1 MEIINLDLIDTI
13 SGISSLVKVDK
24 ARSVRY
30 HFEQKRLDV

>member
-13 SGISSLVKVDK
+13 SGISSLVNVDK

-30 HFEQKRLDV
+30 HFEQKILEV